1 MHFKIQKFT
10 SQNLVYQA
18 AVFCVRNAPK
28 VTSERLRFQKFS
40 GGYKPGPPLKRGEDM
55 RRERRG
61 GERREREGRGCRERE
76 GREERKE
83 GRREESGAPSLQAS
97 ALPLPLGWLRPCTC
111 G

>member
-28 VTSERLRFQKFS
+28 VTYERLKFENFF
-40 GGYKPGPPLKRGEDM
+40 RGLHPRTIVKKGKEDM

-61 GERREREGRGCRERE
+61 RGGRGRGRQGE
-76 GREERKE
+76 GGK
-83 GRREESGAPSLQAS
+83 GRRGGKRVVPPRFKLVPP
-97 ALPLPLGWLRPCTC
+97 PLPLGWLRS
-111 G
+111 